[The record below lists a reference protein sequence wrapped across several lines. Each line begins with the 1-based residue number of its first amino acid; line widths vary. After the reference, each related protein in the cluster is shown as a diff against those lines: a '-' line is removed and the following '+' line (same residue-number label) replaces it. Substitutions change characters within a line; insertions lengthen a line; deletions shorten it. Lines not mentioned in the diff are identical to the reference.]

1 MIFKK
6 EARKTANKRRQVIF
20 VFFSL
25 FCILFITLF
34 SRVPTLSRVTHL
46 IPLWSLTSHG
56 HGKQILLK
64 IALFIPLGYFLSSI
78 FERTRHPRLWPI
90 ITALAVSAGIEMI
103 QFLTYRGMLDV
114 DDPISNCCGAAVG
127 LLIYKSVEKLSRDGR
142 GRQSEKWMPAVLITA
157 CLIGCIMVAVPAAK
171 SSIDVKVT
179 KEFQFSVSSVTADE
193 GRIEIEGECFLYDQ
207 ATPTYTLIIDG
218 SEASTTVEDKK
229 FRATV
234 DHLDEKAEVEIRFKG
249 YSAMPTG
256 VWIKPSTTGFAIEY
270 VAEEVPVI
278 KGIPETAVLKAWNEE
293 FDTLVYQDGDR
304 LLWLIGSEIDK
315 NTEIIYHIHTNE
327 PEKLPERRVQYGFDN
342 RGFRVGTER
351 AENEVSSIDHYRV
364 FEKEIPEEYHVTA
377 IVVGFSTD
385 GTITWTESFRPT

>member
-1 MIFKK
+1 M
-6 EARKTANKRRQVIF
+6 
-20 VFFSL
+20 
-25 FCILFITLF
+25 
-34 SRVPTLSRVTHL
+34 
-46 IPLWSLTSHG
+46 
-56 HGKQILLK
+56 
-64 IALFIPLGYFLSSI
+64 
-78 FERTRHPRLWPI
+78 
-90 ITALAVSAGIEMI
+90 
-103 QFLTYRGMLDV
+103 
-114 DDPISNCCGAAVG
+114 DDLISNVCGAAVG
-127 LLIYKSVEKLSRDGR
+127 LLIYKAVEKLSRDGR
-142 GRQSEKWMPAVLITA
+142 ERQAEKWMTAVLIA
-157 CLIGCIMVAVPAAK
+157 AGLIGCMMVAVPAAK
-171 SSIDVKVT
+171 SSFDVKVT
-179 KEFQFSVSSVTADE
+179 KEFQFSVSSVAADDGE
-193 GRIEIEGECFLYDQ
+193 IDIEGECFLYDQ